1 VAARPDKDVDAPKI
15 PNLFLGTSSW
25 SSEDWVGAFYPPGTP
40 SAQFLE
46 EYSRHFDTVE
56 VDSTFYR
63 TPSAAMVKNW
73 RERTPPGFVFAAKFP
88 QVITHEKVLVDCDA
102 EVKEFLGVMD
112 LLGDKLGPLL
122 VQLPYFNRKA
132 FAKPEDFFARMRPFV
147 AKLPSGHAFALE
159 IRNKGWLNE
168 ELLDVLRRKN
178 VALAL
183 IDHPWM
189 PRIEEL
195 ARKLDPLTAD
205 FAYIRWLG
213 DRKGIEEATKH
224 WDRLVVGR
232 EREMECWIPEVR
244 KLLARRLRVYA
255 YFNNH
260 YAGFAPGS
268 IALFHQVWKRL
279 DRKKP

>member
-1 VAARPDKDVDAPKI
+1 MAARPDKDVDAPKI

-25 SSEDWVGAFYPPGTP
+25 SSEDWVGVFYPAGTP

-147 AKLPSGHAFALE
+147 AKLPSGHDFALE

-168 ELLDVLRRKN
+168 ELLDILRRKN

-232 EREMECWIPEVR
+232 ERI
-244 KLLARRLRVYA
+244 
-255 YFNNH
+255 
-260 YAGFAPGS
+260 
-268 IALFHQVWKRL
+268 
-279 DRKKP
+279 